1 VSAYTERHARSFGG
15 WLVAFALGYAV
26 FHHAGTLF
34 AGLGDVDDSDTR
46 WADWIDL
53 ATPYVVTGAA
63 AGALRGAGASRGTW
77 TGFWLA
83 TVTYSLG
90 KGLHVA
96 ANSVGNA
103 LPGEDPDVVH
113 LWDETVG
120 HYLWYA
126 GFALLVAVLAVALA
140 DRRPRGGIGAHVLAL
155 LVGFTQFTNSVEGQ
169 TAWFGIGTAVVFTVW
184 GLLTRDGMG
193 RYLVTAYGFSLL
205 LFGVFG
211 VWQGGFPEFSELGW
225 I

>member
-1 VSAYTERHARSFGG
+1 MSAYTERHARAFGG
-15 WLVAFALGYAV
+15 WLAVFAVGYAV
-26 FHHAGTLF
+26 VHHTGTLF
-34 AGLGDVDDSDTR
+34 AGLGDVSDTDTR

-63 AGALRGAGASRGTW
+63 GAVLRGAGTGRGTW
-77 TGFWLA
+77 AAFWFA
-83 TVTYSLG
+83 SVTYTLG
-90 KGLHVA
+90 KGLHVS

-103 LPGEDPDVVH
+103 LPGDDPDVVH

-120 HYLWYA
+120 HYLWYG
-126 GFALLVAVLAVALA
+126 GFALLVAVLAVAVA
-140 DRRPRGGIGAHVLAL
+140 DRRPRGGAAAHLLAL
-155 LVGFTQFTNSVEGQ
+155 LVGFTHFTNSVEGQ
-169 TAWFGIGTAVVFTVW
+169 TAWFGIATAAVFVCW

-193 RYLVTAYGFSLL
+193 RYLVTAYGLSLL
-205 LFGVFG
+205 LFAGFG